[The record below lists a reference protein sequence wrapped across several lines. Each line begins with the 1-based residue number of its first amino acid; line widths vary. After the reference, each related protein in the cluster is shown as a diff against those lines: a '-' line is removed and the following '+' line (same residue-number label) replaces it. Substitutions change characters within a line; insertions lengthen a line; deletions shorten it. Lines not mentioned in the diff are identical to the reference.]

1 MLATGELIEL
11 KSPDNVTLKIS
22 YNGIIYD
29 LLVVQAISYRIDES
43 KNPFT
48 VFTIDIITKFLLGKL

>member
-22 YNGIIYD
+22 YNGLIYD

-43 KNPFT
+43 KKPIYGFH
-48 VFTIDIITKFLLGKL
+48 DRH